1 MKKNITIIMAFILLL
16 TMGAC
21 KKIEPPVDEENPEDI
36 IDSEEPIEQTEDELK
51 HERIQAII
59 DGLTIEEKVGQMFMV
74 GFEGT
79 SVPTSL
85 NTAIECQKFGNFI
98 YFGANVADDTKVA
111 TMSEA
116 IQTKVMDEIGIPAFI
131 SMDQEGGMVVRFA
144 EEATHFI
151 GNMALAA
158 TNNPLNAYQVGI
170 HMGEELR
177 HYGVN
182 LNLAPVLDVNNNP
195 ANPVIGIRSYA
206 DDPDMVSAYGLQ
218 MIQGLKESDVI
229 ATVKHF
235 PGHGDTSVD
244 SHYGLP
250 MIPHDMERL
259 INVELAP
266 FIDAIEAGADALMT
280 AHIIFSA
287 IDNELP
293 ATLSYKVI
301 TELLREE
308 LGYDGIV
315 MTDEMRMNAIRNNFT
330 ASEAAVKAIQAGV
343 DIVLYAESTSTSIAA
358 YNGVIEAIEDGI
370 ISEERINESVWRILD
385 KKIKYGLME
394 DYLPRRNL
402 TASEIQ
408 EHKEWNQALIE
419 ASFTQPLGSVD
430 WFDCNASTLLIST
443 KCTRYPLVKGY
454 SINTNQNSLAMV
466 GASLLESEGA
476 TQVDSLVIET
486 SLTSTQINQI
496 ITQAASYSQVIIA
509 VENATISQATLVNRL
524 AEEDN
529 NILVVALKNPYDYL
543 LYDGINHYV
552 CTFGYFAGSVE
563 ALIDLLLG
571 RFEATGTLPVQIEG
585 INSN

>member
-1 MKKNITIIMAFILLL
+1 MKKVTTIIMGLLLLL

-21 KKIEPPVDEENPEDI
+21 RKNDPPIDNEDPDDI
-36 IDSEEPIEQTEDELK
+36 IIPNEPVLPTEDELK
-51 HERIQAII
+51 QKRIQTII

-79 SVPTSL
+79 SVPSSL
-85 NTAIECQKFGNFI
+85 DTAIQYQKFGNFI

-111 TMSEA
+111 SMSNA
-116 IQTKVMDEIGIPAFI
+116 LQSKVMDQIGIPAFI

-144 EEATHFI
+144 GEATHFI
-151 GNMALAA
+151 GNMALVA

-206 DDPDMVSAYGLQ
+206 DDPEIVSEYGLQ
-218 MIQGLKESDVI
+218 MIRGLRESDVI

-250 MIPHDMERL
+250 MIPHTMERL
-259 INVELAP
+259 MNIELAP
-266 FIDAIEAGADALMT
+266 FIDAIDAGADALMT

-293 ATLSYKVI
+293 ATLSYKVV

-315 MTDEMRMNAIRNNFT
+315 MTDEMRMNAIRNNFS
-330 ASEAAVKAIQAGV
+330 ASEAATKAIQAGV
-343 DIVLYAESTSTSIAA
+343 DILLYAESTSTSIAA
-358 YNGVIEAIEDGI
+358 YNGVIDAIEAGI
-370 ISEERINESVWRILD
+370 ITETRINESVWRILD

-394 DYLPRRNL
+394 DYLPRENL
-402 TASEIQ
+402 STSDFQ
-408 EHKEWNQALIE
+408 THHDSNQTLIE
-419 ASFTQPLGSVD
+419 ASLTQPIGNVD
-430 WFDCNASTLLIST
+430 WFDRNASTLLIST
-443 KCTRYPLVKGY
+443 KCTRYPLIKGY
-454 SINTNQNSLAMV
+454 SINTNQNSLAIV
-466 GASLLESEGA
+466 GAAILKDEGVNE
-476 TQVDSLVIET
+476 VDSLVIES
-486 SLTSTQINQI
+486 SLTLAQINTI
-496 ITQAASYSQVIIA
+496 IQQATSYQQVIIA
-509 VENATISQATLVNRL
+509 VENASSSQAALINQLLEGNPNV
-524 AEEDN
+524 
-529 NILVVALKNPYDYL
+529 LVVALKNPYDYL
-543 LYDGINHYV
+543 LYEGINHYV
-552 CTFGYFAGSVE
+552 CTFGYFTGSVE
-563 ALIDLLLG
+563 ALMDLLLG
-571 RFEATGTLPVQIEG
+571 KIEATGTLPVQVEG
-585 INSN
+585 LNN

>member
-1 MKKNITIIMAFILLL
+1 
-16 TMGAC
+16 
-21 KKIEPPVDEENPEDI
+21 
-36 IDSEEPIEQTEDELK
+36 
-51 HERIQAII
+51 
-59 DGLTIEEKVGQMFMV
+59 
-74 GFEGT
+74 
-79 SVPTSL
+79 
-85 NTAIECQKFGNFI
+85 
-98 YFGANVADDTKVA
+98 
-111 TMSEA
+111 
-116 IQTKVMDEIGIPAFI
+116 
-131 SMDQEGGMVVRFA
+131 
-144 EEATHFI
+144 
-151 GNMALAA
+151 
-158 TNNPLNAYQVGI
+158 
-170 HMGEELR
+170 
-177 HYGVN
+177 
-182 LNLAPVLDVNNNP
+182 
-195 ANPVIGIRSYA
+195 
-206 DDPDMVSAYGLQ
+206 MVSAYGLQ
-218 MIQGLKESDVI
+218 MIRGLKESDVM

-280 AHIIFSA
+280 AHIIFST
-287 IDNELP
+287 IDDELP

-308 LGYDGIV
+308 IGYDGIV

-370 ISEERINESVWRILD
+370 ITEERIDESVWRILD

-402 TASEIQ
+402 TASDIQ
-408 EHKEWNQALIE
+408 EHKDWNQTLIE
-419 ASFTQPLGSVD
+419 ASFTQPLGTVD
-430 WFDCNASTLLIST
+430 WFDRNASTLLIST

-454 SINTNQNSLAMV
+454 SLNTSQNSLAMV
-466 GASLLESEGA
+466 GASLLEGEGA

-486 SLTSTQINQI
+486 SLTSTQVNQI
-496 ITQAASYSQVIIA
+496 VAQAASYSQVIIA
-509 VENATISQATLVNRL
+509 VENATTSQATLVNRL
-524 AEEDN
+524 AEEDFN
-529 NILVVALKNPYDYL
+529 LLVVALKNPYDYL

-552 CTFGYFAGSVE
+552 CTFGYFASTVE

-585 INSN
+585 INNN